1 MPSHHFPQSGWALV
15 APKVTGARRP
25 LWGAEKAWWALPWL
39 CLGGTG
45 PPTKHPLPHMLLSSF
60 AFLAL
65 SLSRHICPM
74 PSDLMRTWPPSRVPL
89 SPASLLF
96 PSPPHLR
103 GIMCL
108 SGKPT
113 SGASRQTPTKASRSR
128 SKGPSSRMPSQL
140 LEQLTTLV
148 LAAGDCSLHRGAS
161 VDLPSS
167 TGNETWW
174 VLCEHQW
181 GDREL
186 GL

>member
-1 MPSHHFPQSGWALV
+1 MVGPPLALSGWHRPSHQTSSPPHA
-15 APKVTGARRP
+15 
-25 LWGAEKAWWALPWL
+25 AEP
-39 CLGGTG
+39 
-45 PPTKHPLPHMLLSSF
+45 F

-65 SLSRHICPM
+65 SLSRHIRPM

-96 PSPPHLR
+96 PSPPHLQ

-113 SGASRQTPTKASRSR
+113 SGAPRQTPTKASRSH

-140 LEQLTTLV
+140 LEQPTTLV

-161 VDLPSS
+161 VYFPSS

-181 GDREL
+181 GDHEL